1 MNLLII
7 LDIDNI
13 FFQGMNL
20 GHGTQPIEGDF
31 GSHLLL
37 KLRLNKKSKSWK
49 IFIDIFLKVILR
61 WEIIEINYI

>member
-1 MNLLII
+1 MKV
-7 LDIDNI
+7 
-13 FFQGMNL
+13 